1 MRATYAIVCE
11 ERFGFQVAE
20 VGANRHELPLDSKP
34 KINSFI
40 RVVILDIS
48 FIIGMNEGV
57 NI

>member
-11 ERFGFQVAE
+11 ERFGFQVAV

-48 FIIGMNEGV
+48 SITGINEGV